1 MKIKGIVKLCH
12 LVIIYVQGLLN
23 TYTSC
28 LKYVC
33 LLKTKLNGF
42 KAFNIVTVFSLLNFV
57 ALWYQKNWTL
67 IEFIESVGKTWLVSA
82 ENKFIYLQL
91 YSSFSLTFYIIKMQP
106 KKYKQIFTLNN
117 LSICL
122 TEIFLL
128 TPLFYY
134 NLFLV
139 DNLWIYHRNIWK
151 TCTYG
156 YMLVFHCR

>member
-1 MKIKGIVKLCH
+1 MKIKDIVKLCH

-42 KAFNIVTVFSLLNFV
+42 KRSGLQYHNSFFSVDFCSS
-57 ALWYQKNWTL
+57 WYQKNWTL
-67 IEFIESVGKTWLVSA
+67 IEFIESVGKTW
-82 ENKFIYLQL
+82 FICLQL
-91 YSSFSLTFYIIKMQP
+91 YSSYSWTFYIIKMQP

-117 LSICL
+117 LSFCL
-122 TEIFLL
+122 TDIFLL
-128 TPLFYY
+128 VPLFYY

-139 DNLWIYHRNIWK
+139 DNL
-151 TCTYG
+151 
-156 YMLVFHCR
+156 